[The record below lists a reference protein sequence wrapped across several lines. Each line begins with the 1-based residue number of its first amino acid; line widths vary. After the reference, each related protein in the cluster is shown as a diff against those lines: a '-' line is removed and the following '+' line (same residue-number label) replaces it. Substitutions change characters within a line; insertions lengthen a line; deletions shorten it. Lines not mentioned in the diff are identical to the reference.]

1 MSEKKKKPLGEILK
15 EENIVKEE
23 TLKEALAE
31 QKSSGKKL
39 GNILVDKGFASM
51 KDIIY
56 ALALQAKGKTPA
68 QIATTL
74 PLSIIDRIK
83 RKRIP
88 IRVKLSILITA
99 IIVVIMFL
107 SSYLILSRQRE
118 QFTKQMIIFGTTIV
132 GNLSNNSSISLLED
146 DEASL
151 NILIEQVSKNKEIVY
166 AMVIDKKG
174 VIKVHTDISKVD
186 KKYEPLKDT
195 IEVKKDESIEI
206 SKYREEEREI
216 LNFSIPVKYQKVAI
230 GTIHMGLSLETLEN
244 NISEAKFFVIV
255 LTILL
260 ILIGIGISLFMSTL
274 FSKPVYNLVDGTR
287 EIKNGNFNYRI
298 DLFSNDEL
306 GDLTLAF
313 NDMADGLRKKEVI
326 QESFGRYVT
335 PEIVDMILQNP
346 DEKWLKGKKLNVT
359 VMFADIRGFTS
370 FSEKKEP
377 DEVVNILNEYFS
389 MATEV
394 IQKHGGHIDKFA
406 GDEIMVVFGA
416 PIAYEDHSVRAVRA
430 AVSLQNEL
438 KNFNSRKAGE
448 GREAIRIGTGINSGD
463 VVAGNLGSSKKM
475 EYTVIGDNVNLASR
489 LTREAKADDIII
501 SDSVYEKVADIANV
515 DKLEPVMVKGK
526 SKPIQIYRVKEL
538 KSQGV

>member
-1 MSEKKKKPLGEILK
+1 MFRKKIKNLSEILDEK
-15 EENIVKEE
+15 TIIKVER
-23 TLKEALAE
+23 LK
-31 QKSSGKKL
+31 
-39 GNILVDKGFASM
+39 
-51 KDIIY
+51 
-56 ALALQAKGKTPA
+56 
-68 QIATTL
+68 
-74 PLSIIDRIK
+74 K
-83 RKRIP
+83 RRIP
-88 IRVKLSILITA
+88 IRLKFSVFITSLI
-99 IIVVIMFL
+99 VMIMFL
-107 SSYLILSRQRE
+107 SSYLVFKEQRS
-118 QFTKQMIIFGTTIV
+118 QFTKQMVSFGTTILN
-132 GNLSNNSSISLLED
+132 NLSNNCSIPLLEN

-151 NILIEQVSKNKEIVY
+151 NILIEEISKNKDIVY

-174 VIKVHTDISKVD
+174 VIKVHTDINKVD
-186 KKYEPLKDT
+186 KEYEPLKDT
-195 IEVKKDESIEI
+195 MELKKD
-206 SKYREEEREI
+206 RDLEI
-216 LNFSIPVKYQKVAI
+216 LKYKEGEAEILDFSMPIEYQKVSI
-230 GTIHMGLSLETLEN
+230 GTIHIGISLETLEK
-244 NISEAKFFVIV
+244 NIGEVKLFVMAITVLFIV
-255 LTILL
+255 
-260 ILIGIGISLFMSTL
+260 IGIGMSFLIGTL
-274 FSKPVYNLVDGTR
+274 FSEPIHKLVEGTR
-287 EIKNGNFNYRI
+287 EIKNGNFKYII
-298 DLFSNDEL
+298 DITSNDEL

>member
-39 GNILVDKGFASM
+39 GNILVDQGFASM

-195 IEVKKDESIEI
+195 IS
-206 SKYREEEREI
+206 EE
-216 LNFSIPVKYQKVAI
+216 
-230 GTIHMGLSLETLEN
+230 G
-244 NISEAKFFVIV
+244 
-255 LTILL
+255 
-260 ILIGIGISLFMSTL
+260 
-274 FSKPVYNLVDGTR
+274 
-287 EIKNGNFNYRI
+287 
-298 DLFSNDEL
+298 
-306 GDLTLAF
+306 
-313 NDMADGLRKKEVI
+313 
-326 QESFGRYVT
+326 
-335 PEIVDMILQNP
+335 
-346 DEKWLKGKKLNVT
+346 
-359 VMFADIRGFTS
+359 
-370 FSEKKEP
+370 
-377 DEVVNILNEYFS
+377 
-389 MATEV
+389 
-394 IQKHGGHIDKFA
+394 
-406 GDEIMVVFGA
+406 
-416 PIAYEDHSVRAVRA
+416 
-430 AVSLQNEL
+430 
-438 KNFNSRKAGE
+438 
-448 GREAIRIGTGINSGD
+448 
-463 VVAGNLGSSKKM
+463 
-475 EYTVIGDNVNLASR
+475 
-489 LTREAKADDIII
+489 
-501 SDSVYEKVADIANV
+501 
-515 DKLEPVMVKGK
+515 
-526 SKPIQIYRVKEL
+526 
-538 KSQGV
+538 